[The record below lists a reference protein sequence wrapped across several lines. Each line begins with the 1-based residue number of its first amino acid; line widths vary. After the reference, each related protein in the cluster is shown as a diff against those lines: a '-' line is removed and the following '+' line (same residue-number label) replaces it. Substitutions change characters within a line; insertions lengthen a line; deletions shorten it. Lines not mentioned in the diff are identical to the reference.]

1 MNGPCPSMQE
11 QIADYVLAV
20 LEEPQTE
27 AVRKH
32 LAECPQCRA
41 YAQALQQQSEALAA
55 LGDEV
60 KSGMA
65 ARQER
70 AMQAF
75 DAAAPGRKRSP
86 WLGRLAPMA
95 VAALLVLGVGIT
107 IGRLTAPKPI
117 DVEQLRA
124 DLQASVHASVL
135 ADVDRRLEPALAAD
149 ETRLKTEIVELLR
162 QDLRTFA
169 TDVVSNSEQMMD
181 RRFDEFVRLIEAAR
195 LKDRQRVVRAFEQ
208 VELNRRRDR
217 TQIGQ
222 GVRSLVAL
230 TSASP
235 TPTNNCAERRKHE
248 QRAKAFKHQCGSL
261 KRSLGMVDLE
271 HLSVPRGYLGAGPS
285 PSPPDLRLPPRAD
298 TRGHEYRQ
306 AEQSL

>member
-1 MNGPCPSMQE
+1 MNGPCREMQE
-11 QIADYVLAV
+11 KIADDVLGA
-20 LEEPQTE
+20 LDAQQKQG
-27 AVRKH
+27 VRQH

-41 YAQALQQQSEALAA
+41 YAEALQQQSESLAV

-60 KSGMA
+60 KAGMA

-70 AMQAF
+70 AIQAF
-75 DAAAPGRKRSP
+75 NAATPVRKRP
-86 WLGRLAPMA
+86 LWLGRLAPAA

-124 DLQASVHASVL
+124 DLRASVRESVL
-135 ADVDRRLEPALAAD
+135 GDVDQQLASALSAGEAQ
-149 ETRLKTEIVELLR
+149 LKTEIVELVR

-169 TDVVSNSEQMMD
+169 TDVVANSERMMD
-181 RRFDEFVRLIEAAR
+181 VRLAEFVRLIEAAR
-195 LKDRQRVVRAFEQ
+195 LKDRQRVVQAFER

-230 TSASP
+230 TSMSP
-235 TPTNNCAERRKHE
+235 APTNH
-248 QRAKAFKHQCGSL
+248 
-261 KRSLGMVDLE
+261 
-271 HLSVPRGYLGAGPS
+271 
-285 PSPPDLRLPPRAD
+285 
-298 TRGHEYRQ
+298 
-306 AEQSL
+306 